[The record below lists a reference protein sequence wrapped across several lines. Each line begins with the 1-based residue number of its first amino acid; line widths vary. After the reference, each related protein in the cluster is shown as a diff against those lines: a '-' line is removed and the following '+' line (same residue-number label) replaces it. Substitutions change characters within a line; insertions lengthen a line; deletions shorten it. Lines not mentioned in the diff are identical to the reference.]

1 MTPIFGRR
9 GIQRV
14 PGNLTELRERLEFR
28 EDEGAFYKTENW
40 KGVST
45 QNELYISKKKK
56 KSLASSLW
64 HSTDIHIYDKKLPL
78 IEEGEKTTVS
88 SKPHYSW
95 SSQKKSLCSQ
105 QPE

>member
-1 MTPIFGRR
+1 MKGPFTK
-9 GIQRV
+9 QRT
-14 PGNLTELRERLEFR
+14 GKELAH
-28 EDEGAFYKTENW
+28 GMN
-40 KGVST
+40 ST
-45 QNELYISKKKK
+45 YLKKKK

-64 HSTDIHIYDKKLPL
+64 HSTDTHIYDKKLPL
-78 IEEGEKTTVS
+78 IKGGGKTTVS